1 MIIAFIIFGLVLWSQ
16 TKVIG
21 YAVSAEPSTE
31 YLVKDFDSLDDAM
44 EYSELLQTGWYGSIT
59 DFYKWK
65 GEE

>member
-1 MIIAFIIFGLVLWSQ
+1 MIIAFIILGFVLWSQ

-21 YAVSAEPSTE
+21 YAVTSGLTTE
-31 YLVKDFDSLDDAM
+31 YTVKDFDSLDDAM
-44 EYSELLQTGWYGSIT
+44 EYSELIQTGWHGSIT

>member
-1 MIIAFIIFGLVLWSQ
+1 MIIAFIILGFVLWSQ

-21 YAVSAEPSTE
+21 FAVASEPTSE
-31 YLVKDFDSLDDAM
+31 YTVKDFDSLDDAM
-44 EYSELLQTGWYGSIT
+44 EYSELMQTGWRGSIT